1 MIRRYDDPARAPGA
15 LSARLATDCYAVR
28 SLAGER
34 AATSAQL
41 AVTLVAGL
49 GVSFAAN
56 WRLTLVV
63 LALVPVIGGV
73 LGAQGAVI
81 AEAADAARDA
91 TRDAGAHA
99 AEALRHVR
107 TCASLGLEARVADK
121 FDALMVAPRAQFVC
135 KGVVTGLCMGLA
147 GFVILAGAGFQYY
160 VGGLLYGRGLATF
173 PQIMK
178 VLLCTMFSLIG
189 LGQIAADAADKAD
202 AAGAAASV
210 HELLEEASAIDA
222 LDDAAGAR
230 PADVSG
236 RVEFRGVEF
245 AYPARPDAPVY
256 RGVDL
261 TLEAGQT
268 VALVGPSGSGK
279 STAVALLERFYD
291 PDAGAVT
298 LDGRDLRELNV
309 AWLRAQIGLVS
320 QEPVLFGGTVREN
333 IAHGKADATDAEIE
347 AAAKLANAH
356 DFVAALPEGY
366 ETPVGEQGVQL
377 SGGQKQRVAIARAIV
392 RDPAILVLDE
402 ATSALDA
409 ASERAVQEALDGL
422 LRARQ
427 RTTLV
432 IAHRLSTVR
441 GADLI
446 CVFDEGRVVE
456 RGTHDELMASESGRY
471 RALVATQLAGAKK
484 EPADDDAQ
492 GVVVSA

>member
-1 MIRRYDDPARAPGA
+1 M
-15 LSARLATDCYAVR
+15 
-28 SLAGER
+28 
-34 AATSAQL
+34 
-41 AVTLVAGL
+41 
-49 GVSFAAN
+49 
-56 WRLTLVV
+56 
-63 LALVPVIGGV
+63 
-73 LGAQGAVI
+73 
-81 AEAADAARDA
+81 AARDA
-91 TRDAGAHA
+91 CRWACADDAC
-99 AEALRHVR
+99 AELVPPAERCISGGDVMTAFFSVLFGGLNFAQAL
-107 TCASLGLEARVADK
+107 
-121 FDALMVAPRAQFVC
+121 P
-135 KGVVTGLCMGLA
+135 GLA
-147 GFVILAGAGFQYY
+147 AL
-160 VGGLLYGRGLATF
+160 
-173 PQIMK
+173 
-178 VLLCTMFSLIG
+178 
-189 LGQIAADAADKAD
+189 ADARKAARRMLD
-202 AAGAAASV
+202 VISR
-210 HELLEEASAIDA
+210 ASAIDA
-222 LDDAAGAR
+222 LDEAAGAR
-230 PADVSG
+230 PDGVEG

-291 PDAGAVT
+291 PSAGSIA
-298 LDGRDLRELNV
+298 LDGTDLRELNV

-446 CVFDEGRVVE
+446 CVFEEGRVVE